1 MASAAVLQGR
11 EKQLASVPQAEK
23 TERLQWVHDMRAAFS
38 PAAMLTEEGSI
49 NQEFFKPTKVVMVD
63 DKKWGDN
70 ERDLLYQALEK
81 HGVGNWREISEQYLP
96 KWDDQ
101 AIRIKASRLM
111 GSQSLARYIGWKGN
125 REAVD
130 AERAVNKAIGDRTGC
145 WKAGV
150 LVEDD
155 AGSVKKALNE
165 LARKAKFGT

>member
-1 MASAAVLQGR
+1 MASADVLQGR

-38 PAAMLTEEGSI
+38 PAAMLTDDGDI
-49 NQEFFKPTKVVMVD
+49 RQEFFKPKKVVLVD
-63 DKKWGDN
+63 DKKWGN
-70 ERDLLYQALEK
+70 VERDLLYEALEK

-125 REAVD
+125 RGAVD
-130 AERAVNKAIGDRTGC
+130 AERVINKAIGDRTGC

-155 AGSVKKALNE
+155 AGSVRKALNE
-165 LARKAKFGT
+165 LAWKAKSRQ